1 MLFINIKN
9 NYNYKLKSN
18 NESNENNHDMIIK
31 ANQMKIITIWWNKIS
46 NFCYIKANWKNSY
59 IFAVYNNFYSVL
71 YDFMLFL

>member
-31 ANQMKIITIWWNKIS
+31 ANQMKIITI
-46 NFCYIKANWKNSY
+46 
-59 IFAVYNNFYSVL
+59 
-71 YDFMLFL
+71 